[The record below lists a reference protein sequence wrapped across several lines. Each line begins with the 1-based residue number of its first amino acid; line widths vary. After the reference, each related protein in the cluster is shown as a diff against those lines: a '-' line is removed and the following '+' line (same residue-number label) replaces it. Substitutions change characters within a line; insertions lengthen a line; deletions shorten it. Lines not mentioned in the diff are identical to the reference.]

1 MENKSLKSFIVLMKA
16 SKSVQELI
24 TSDIASYGMRT
35 SDFVIM
41 ETLYHK
47 GRQTIR
53 QIAEAVLIK
62 TGSITYVI
70 DKLEDKG
77 WLTRSDCKEDR
88 RVVYIELTDEGK
100 QVMDSIFPQ
109 HQLVIE
115 DVFSELTEQEHDV
128 LIDLLK
134 RVGKKV
140 HTQKGVT
147 TK

>member
-1 MENKSLKSFIVLMKA
+1 MENRSLKSFVVLMKA

-24 TSDIASYGMRT
+24 QLDISTYGMRT
-35 SDFVIM
+35 SEFVVM

-53 QIAEAVLIK
+53 QISEAVLIK

-70 DKLEDKG
+70 DKLEDKS
-77 WLTRSDCKEDR
+77 WLTRSDSKEDR

-100 QVMDSIFPQ
+100 RVMDTIFPQ

-115 DVFSELTEQEHDV
+115 DVFSELTEKEHDV

-140 HTQKGVT
+140 PTQKGVT

>member
-24 TSDIASYGMRT
+24 TTDITSYDMRT

-88 RVVYIELTDEGK
+88 RVVYIELTDEG
-100 QVMDSIFPQ
+100 QRVMDLIFPQ

-115 DVFSELTEQEHDV
+115 DIFSELTEQEHDV

-140 HTQKGVT
+140 PTQKGVT

>member
-1 MENKSLKSFIVLMKA
+1 MKSKSLKSFIVLMKA

-24 TSDIASYGMRT
+24 TTDITSYNMRT

-100 QVMDSIFPQ
+100 RVMDSIFPQ

-115 DVFSELTEQEHDV
+115 DIFSELTEQEHDI

-134 RVGKKV
+134 RVGKKCQ
-140 HTQKGVT
+140 HK
-147 TK
+147 KE

>member
-1 MENKSLKSFIVLMKA
+1 MESKSLKSFIVLMKA

-24 TSDIASYGMRT
+24 TTDIASYGMRT

-109 HQLVIE
+109 QASISIRTALFFGLEGIRR
-115 DVFSELTEQEHDV
+115 S
-128 LIDLLK
+128 LL
-134 RVGKKV
+134 
-140 HTQKGVT
+140 
-147 TK
+147 

>member
-1 MENKSLKSFIVLMKA
+1 MESKSLKSFIVLMKA

-24 TSDIASYGMRT
+24 TTDIASYGMRT

-100 QVMDSIFPQ
+100 RVMDSIFPK

-115 DVFSELTEQEHDV
+115 DIFSELTEQEHDV

-140 HTQKGVT
+140 PTQKGVI

>member
-1 MENKSLKSFIVLMKA
+1 MESKSLKSFIVLMKA

-24 TSDIASYGMRT
+24 TTDIASYGMRT

-100 QVMDSIFPQ
+100 QVMDTIFPQ

-115 DVFSELTEQEHDV
+115 DIFSELTEQEHDV

-140 HTQKGVT
+140 PTQKGVT

>member
-1 MENKSLKSFIVLMKA
+1 MESKSLKSFIVLMKA

-24 TSDIASYGMRT
+24 TSDIVSYGMRT
-35 SDFVIM
+35 SDFVVM
-41 ETLYHK
+41 ETLFHK

-100 QVMDSIFPQ
+100 RVMDTIFPQ

-115 DVFSELTEQEHDV
+115 DVFSELTEQEHDI

-140 HTQKGVT
+140 PKQKGVT

>member
-1 MENKSLKSFIVLMKA
+1 LESKSLKSFIVLMKA
-16 SKSVQELI
+16 SKSVQDLI

-100 QVMDSIFPQ
+100 RVMDTIFPQ

-115 DVFSELTEQEHDV
+115 DVFSELTEQEQDV
-128 LIDLLK
+128 FIDLLK
-134 RVGKKV
+134 RVGKKEV
-140 HTQKGVT
+140 TQKGAT

>member
-1 MENKSLKSFIVLMKA
+1 MESKSLKSFIVLMKA
-16 SKSVQELI
+16 SKAVQELI

-53 QIAEAVLIK
+53 QIADAVLIK

-100 QVMDSIFPQ
+100 RVMDTIFPQ

-115 DVFSELTEQEHDV
+115 DVFSELTEQEQDIF
-128 LIDLLK
+128 IDLLK

-140 HTQKGVT
+140 PTQKGVSS
-147 TK
+147 K

>member
-1 MENKSLKSFIVLMKA
+1 MESKSLKSFIVLMKA

-24 TSDIASYGMRT
+24 TTDIASYGMRT

-100 QVMDSIFPQ
+100 RVMDSIFPQ

-115 DVFSELTEQEHDV
+115 DIFSELTEQEHDV

-140 HTQKGVT
+140 PTQKGVI